1 MSTQKDHDYLKLKSN
16 QNILKIIQLET
27 ILFTERVVK
36 TNKFFISQQRN
47 LLITNEALYNLNNME
62 LKRRICLKNIL
73 GFTVSSKTTEF
84 VLHCRFEDYDY
95 HFNSL
100 RRKHIIDTINKAYHK
115 LCYSNLS
122 LAVVNESPLM
132 NYVTT
137 KKEKVKNL
145 NYTRMPLNNCED
157 ICKWISQ
164 QDDNANNVN
173 ENENANIHIDN
184 DNGDKNNNNNQTRAR
199 STTIQLLDKFNHC
212 MYNPTKTI
220 NEDGEF
226 IQKPKYENI
235 CERFD
240 NSNPNFTK
248 ETFFID
254 KILSCGNYSII
265 YLAYNTFTSTYFI
278 IKTINKELL
287 IDFDIIDNIYLEYKI
302 LSQIQHPFIIN
313 LNAVLQSFSSLYFVL
328 PFYQGGD
335 LYNHFNSSYK
345 NRIFDEEK
353 TKFYVIQI
361 ALALDA
367 LHKRKIIYRDLKPE
381 NIVINNDGYLK
392 LIDFGLSK
400 QLKTNQD
407 KAMSFCGTPEYT
419 APEIIKGDS
428 GYSYSCDWWSL
439 GVLMYLMLFGVTPFY
454 HRNQKVMFDK
464 IVNNRVKY
472 PVTVNIGNNA
482 KEVINGLLEKDP
494 LKRIGTNK
502 GVEDLKQFKFF
513 EEVDF
518 RLVLSKKVNAPFVPT
533 VDKDNVVRNF
543 DMKEIE
549 ELNNSNTLNE
559 KKDIKGMT
567 INELDERMEKM
578 LSEESKMKL
587 EKNKSL
593 FDKFC

>member
-16 QNILKIIQLET
+16 QSILKIIQLET

-36 TNKFFISQQRN
+36 TNKFALSQQRN
-47 LLITNEALYNLNNME
+47 LIITNEALYNLNNME

-84 VLHCRFEDYDY
+84 VLHCKFEDYDY

-100 RRKHIIDTINKAYHK
+100 RRKNIIDTINKAYHK
-115 LCYSNLS
+115 LCYSNLV
-122 LAVVNESPLM
+122 LAVVNESQLAD
-132 NYVTT
+132 YVTT

-145 NYTRMPLNNCED
+145 NYTRMPKNNCED

-164 QDDNANNVN
+164 QDDITNNINTN
-173 ENENANIHIDN
+173 ENENTHIDN
-184 DNGDKNNNNNQTRAR
+184 DDDNNNNTKTRIR
-199 STTIQLLDKFNHC
+199 STTIQLLDKLNHC
-212 MYNPTKTI
+212 MYNKSKII
-220 NEDGEF
+220 NEDGDF
-226 IQKPKYENI
+226 IQTPKIENI

-265 YLAYNTFTSTYFI
+265 YLAHNTFTSTYFV
-278 IKTINKELL
+278 IKTITKELL
-287 IDFDIIDNIYLEYKI
+287 IDFDIIDNIYLEYNI

-335 LYNHFNSSYK
+335 LFNHFNSSYK
-345 NRIFDEEK
+345 NRLFDEEK
-353 TKFYVIQI
+353 TKFFVIQI
-361 ALALDA
+361 ALALDT

-381 NIVINNDGYLK
+381 NIVISNDGYLK

-419 APEIIKGDS
+419 APEIIKGES

-464 IVNNRVKY
+464 IVNNRVKF
-472 PVTVNIGNNA
+472 PVMVNIGENA

-494 LKRIGTNK
+494 LKRIGSNK
-502 GVEDLKQFKFF
+502 GVEDLKQLKFF
-513 EEVDF
+513 EGIDF
-518 RLVLSKKVNAPFVPT
+518 NLILSKKVNAPFIPV
-533 VDKDNVVRNF
+533 VDENNIVRNF
-543 DMKEIE
+543 DTKEIE
-549 ELNNSNTLNE
+549 ELNTNNHILNDIS
-559 KKDIKGMT
+559 DIKGMT
-567 INELDERMEKM
+567 INELDEKMEKM